1 HYIDQFTYAERAT
14 DWRSNNNIAESIF
27 AQMAREPHPVPRW
40 IVCGAG
46 TGGTSATIGRFA
58 RYNRHDTG
66 VCVADPAGSVFH
78 RHWAERSVAR
88 VDHSAGCIEG
98 IGRQRVEPSFLP
110 DIVDRMEVV
119 ADAASIAAA
128 HEVSARLGRR
138 CGGST
143 GTNVWACA
151 RIAAEMAAR
160 GETGSIVSI
169 LCDDGARYADTIFD
183 AEWLTARDL
192 DVAAPRQA
200 ISDFFETGRF
210 AG

>member
-1 HYIDQFTYAERAT
+1 
-14 DWRSNNNIAESIF
+14 
-27 AQMAREPHPVPRW
+27 M
-40 IVCGAG
+40 
-46 TGGTSATIGRFA
+46 
-58 RYNRHDTG
+58 
-66 VCVADPAGSVFH
+66 FH

-183 AEWLTARDL
+183 PEWLAARDL